1 MGLTRELYT
10 AGLSTF
16 AFGAAGGIACH
27 YGGRT
32 APWVSRLFCF
42 TALVGALLEGGA
54 AVGGM
59 SGSELAWSL
68 PSGVPYL
75 HYIVRLD
82 PLSSFFLLTL
92 SLLAASVTVFSF
104 GYWRHGAAGKNPAL
118 SGSLLN
124 LLLAGLT
131 LVFTAADVVFFLIAW
146 EVVVAASY
154 FLVVANHAAAESRKG
169 GLLYILMSR
178 GGTGM
183 LF

>member
-1 MGLTRELYT
+1 MGVTRELYT
-10 AGLSTF
+10 AGLFTF

-27 YGGRT
+27 FGGRT

-54 AVGGM
+54 AVGGL
-59 SGSELAWSL
+59 SGGPELAWSL

-92 SLLAASVTVFSF
+92 SFLAAGVAVFSF
-104 GYWRHGAAGKNPAL
+104 GYWGHGAAGKNPAL
-118 SGSLLN
+118 SGCLLN

-131 LVFTAADVVFFLIAW
+131 LVFTAADVVFF
-146 EVVVAASY
+146 
-154 FLVVANHAAAESRKG
+154 
-169 GLLYILMSR
+169 
-178 GGTGM
+178 
-183 LF
+183 